1 MPVGILFDGSH
12 RVTPTKLLIGQIIVV
27 FAVVVVGLWA
37 ATQWA
42 AAMLAYQ
49 PELGRPW
56 LIVGRVPVYV
66 PWALFGWWYSFDAY
80 APHVFDKAGMLAGGS
95 GFLGCGAAVAGSL
108 WRARQRS
115 DVTTYGSAR
124 WANAREIDQAGLHRD
139 AGVLLGRIGGRYL
152 RHDGPEH
159 IMSFAPTR
167 SGKGVGL
174 VVPTLLSWTGSTV
187 VHDIKGENWTLTA
200 GWRSRF
206 SHCLLFNPTDTRSA
220 RYNPLLEVRRG
231 TDEVR
236 DVQNIADIL
245 VDPEG
250 ALERRNHW
258 EKTSHSLLVGA
269 ILHVLYAE
277 EEKTLA
283 RVATFLSDP
292 QRSFVATLKRM
303 MSTNHVGTQDA
314 PRVHPVVASAAR
326 ELLNKSE
333 NERSGVLSTA
343 MSFLGLY
350 RDPTVA
356 EVTSRCDWRI
366 ADLVEGD
373 RPISLYLVI
382 PPSDISRTK
391 PLVRLVLNQIGRR
404 LTERLDQP
412 GTNARRHQLLMML
425 DEFPALGRLDFFETS
440 LAFMAGYGI
449 RAFLIAQSLNQ
460 IEKAYGDHN
469 AILDNCHVRVAFAT
483 NDERTAKRISD
494 ALGTATE
501 QRAMRNYA
509 GHRLSPWLAH
519 VMVSRQETARALL
532 TPGEVMQL
540 PATDELVL
548 ISGLAPI
555 RASKLRYFEDSNFTM
570 RVAPAPVLSDGV
582 YADRPTPRSNDWGS
596 FARRPDARLEPAA
609 DALDGA
615 DDGGMQH
622 QRHPGLT
629 EDATVK
635 TDEIEPAV
643 DVGAVDD
650 DDAVA
655 DQRAMERVRGL
666 TVAAQAYGID
676 EGASHDLI
684 PGIVR

>member
-1 MPVGILFDGSH
+1 M
-12 RVTPTKLLIGQIIVV
+12 TPTKLLIGQILIV
-27 FAVVVVGLWA
+27 FAIVIAGLWA

-42 AAMLAYQ
+42 AEMLAYQ
-49 PELGRPW
+49 PELGAPW
-56 LIVGRVPVYV
+56 LIIGHTPVYR
-66 PWALFGWWYSFDAY
+66 PWALFSWWYHYDAY
-80 APHVFDKAGMLAGGS
+80 APHVFDKAGLLAGAS
-95 GFLGCGAAVAGSL
+95 GFLSCGAAIFGSL

-115 DVTTYGSAR
+115 NVTTYGSAR
-124 WANAREIDQAGLHRD
+124 WANSQEIERAGLHRD
-139 AGVLLGRIGGRYL
+139 RGVLLGRLGGQYL

-159 IMSFAPTR
+159 VMVFAPTR

-231 TDEVR
+231 ANEVR

-258 EKTSHSLLVGA
+258 EKTSHSLLVGV

-303 MSTNHVGTQDA
+303 MSTNHLGTQDA
-314 PRVHPVVASAAR
+314 PLVHPVVASAAR

-366 ADLVEGD
+366 ADLIEGE
-373 RPISLYLVI
+373 RPVSLYLVI

-404 LTERLDQP
+404 LTERLEQP
-412 GTNARRHQLLMML
+412 GGAARRHQLLMML

-460 IEKAYGDHN
+460 IEKAYGEHN
-469 AILDNCHVRVAFAT
+469 SILDNCHVRVAFAT

-509 GHRLSPWLAH
+509 GHRLAPWLAH

-555 RASKLRYFEDSNFTM
+555 RATKLRYFEDRNFSE
-570 RVAPAPVLSDGV
+570 RVCPAPMLTDGR
-582 YADRPTPRSNDWGS
+582 YADRPNPRSNDWGR
-596 FARRPDARLEPAA
+596 FARLPDARLERSA
-609 DALDGA
+609 DAGDA
-615 DDGGMQH
+615 QDEGGMQQ
-622 QRHPGLT
+622 QRHPGLAEET
-629 EDATVK
+629 TKRSAEVD
-635 TDEIEPAV
+635 PAV
-643 DVGAVDD
+643 QIALEDD
-650 DDAVA
+650 DNVAA
-655 DQRAMERVRGL
+655 DQRAMDQARTLTPAVRS
-666 TVAAQAYGID
+666 YGIT
-676 EGASHDLI
+676 EGADHDLI
-684 PGIVR
+684 PGL

>member
-1 MPVGILFDGSH
+1 M
-12 RVTPTKLLIGQIIVV
+12 TPTKLLIGQILIV
-27 FAVVVVGLWA
+27 FAIVIAGLWA

-42 AAMLAYQ
+42 AAMLVYQ
-49 PELGRPW
+49 PELGMPW
-56 LIVGRVPVYV
+56 FHLAGLPVYR
-66 PWALFGWWYSFDAY
+66 PWALFAWWYHFDAY
-80 APHVFDKAGMLAGGS
+80 APHVFDRAGTLAAAS
-95 GFLGCGAAVAGSL
+95 GFIGCGAAVFGSL
-108 WRARQRS
+108 WRARQARF
-115 DVTTYGSAR
+115 VTTYGSAR
-124 WANAREIDQAGLHRD
+124 WATPAEVARAGLLRD
-139 AGVLLGRIGGRYL
+139 AGVMLGRLGARYL

-159 IMSFAPTR
+159 VMAFAPTR

-174 VVPTLLSWTGSTV
+174 VVPTLLSWTGSAV
-187 VHDIKGENWTLTA
+187 IHDIKGENWQLTA

-206 SHCLLFNPTDTRSA
+206 SHCLLFNPTDPCSA

-231 TDEVR
+231 SNEVR

-250 ALERRNHW
+250 ALDRRNHW

-292 QRSFVATLKRM
+292 QRSFAATLRRM
-303 MSTNHVGTQDA
+303 MTTNHLGTDDA

-366 ADLVEGD
+366 ADLVESGQ
-373 RPISLYLVI
+373 PVSLYLVI

-404 LTERLDQP
+404 LTERLDAQAA
-412 GTNARRHQLLMML
+412 GGRHKLLLML

-460 IEKAYGDHN
+460 IDKAYGEHN

-483 NDERTAKRISD
+483 NDERTARRISD

-509 GHRLSPWLAH
+509 GHRLAPWLAH

-540 PATDELVL
+540 PADEELVL
-548 ISGLAPI
+548 VSGLAPI
-555 RASKLRYFEDSNFTM
+555 RAAKLRYFTDRNFAS
-570 RVAPAPVLSDGV
+570 RLALPPALSP
-582 YADRPTPRSNDWGS
+582 DRYDDLPPARGNDWSGIVR
-596 FARRPDARLEPAA
+596 ACDARL
-609 DALDGA
+609 GSA
-615 DDGGMQH
+615 DDAETLAEEGSLEQ
-622 QRHPGLT
+622 QRHPGLP
-629 EDATVK
+629 EQPVQVEQPAPDA
-635 TDEIEPAV
+635 A
-643 DVGAVDD
+643 ASLADD
-650 DDAVA
+650 DDVAA
-655 DQRAMERVRGL
+655 DQRAMDQARGL
-666 TVAAQAYGID
+666 SAVARGYALD
-676 EGASHDLI
+676 EGSDGDLV
-684 PGIVR
+684 PGF

>member
-1 MPVGILFDGSH
+1 M
-12 RVTPTKLLIGQIIVV
+12 TPTKLLVGQIVIV
-27 FAVVVVGLWA
+27 FAIVLAGVWS

-42 AAMLAYQ
+42 AWQLAYQ
-49 PELGRPW
+49 PELGMPWIVALGRP
-56 LIVGRVPVYV
+56 IYR
-66 PWALFGWWYSFDAY
+66 PWALFGWWYHFDAY
-80 APHVFDKAGMLAGGS
+80 APQVFDRAGMIAGAS
-95 GFLGCGAAVAGSL
+95 GFVGVGAAVAGSL
-108 WRARQRS
+108 WRARQS
-115 DVTTYGSAR
+115 NNVTTYGSAR
-124 WANAREIDQAGLHRD
+124 WATSRELEKAGLHDD
-139 AGVLLGRIGGRYL
+139 AGVLLGLHDGRYL

-159 IMSFAPTR
+159 VMAFAPTR

-174 VVPTLLSWTGSTV
+174 VVPTLLSWTGSAI
-187 VHDIKGENWTLTA
+187 VHDIKGENWQLTA
-200 GWRSRF
+200 GWRDRF
-206 SHCLLFNPTDTRSA
+206 SHCLLFNPTDARSA
-220 RYNPLLEVRRG
+220 HYNPLLEVRRG
-231 TDEVR
+231 ADEVR

-258 EKTSHSLLVGA
+258 EKTSHALLVGA

-303 MSTNHVGTQDA
+303 MTTNHLGDDQV

-366 ADLVEGD
+366 ADLVEGGC
-373 RPISLYLVI
+373 PVTLYLVI

-391 PLVRLVLNQIGRR
+391 PLIRLVLNQIGRR
-404 LTERLDQP
+404 LTERLDQV
-412 GTNARRHQLLMML
+412 ADHHRLLLML

-460 IEKAYGDHN
+460 IERAYGEHN

-509 GHRLSPWLAH
+509 GHRLAPWLAH

-540 PATDELVL
+540 PPSDELVL
-548 ISGLAPI
+548 VSGMAPI
-555 RASKLRYFEDSNFTM
+555 RARKLRYFADRNFAG
-570 RVAPAPVLSDGV
+570 RVSAPPHLGTTRYLDCPAPRND
-582 YADRPTPRSNDWGS
+582 DWGRI
-596 FARRPDARLEPAA
+596 ARSPDVRIVDSSAVEAA
-609 DALDGA
+609 DA
-615 DDGGMQH
+615 DGGLEQ
-622 QRHPGLT
+622 QRHPGLPDQH
-629 EDATVK
+629 ESIPVEPELAIGGEAD
-635 TDEIEPAV
+635 DE
-643 DVGAVDD
+643 
-650 DDAVA
+650 DDAVVA
-655 DQRAMERVRGL
+655 RGFDRLRGL
-666 TVAAQAYGID
+666 STIARGYALN
-676 EGASHDLI
+676 EGEPQPTL
-684 PGIVR
+684 PGF

>member
-1 MPVGILFDGSH
+1 M
-12 RVTPTKLLIGQIIVV
+12 TPTKLLLGQILIV
-27 FAVVVVGLWA
+27 FAIVLAGLWA
-37 ATQWA
+37 STQWIA
-42 AAMLAYQ
+42 AQLAYQ
-49 PELGRPW
+49 PQLGAPW
-56 LIVGRVPVYV
+56 AIAFGHRLYH
-66 PWALFGWWYSFDAY
+66 PWALFAWWYHFDAY
-80 APHVFDKAGMLAGGS
+80 APHVFNKAGLLAGAS
-95 GFLGCGAAVAGSL
+95 GFMGCAAAIAGSL
-108 WRARQRS
+108 WRSRQAQH
-115 DVTTYGSAR
+115 VTTYGSAR
-124 WANAREIDQAGLHRD
+124 WANSREIERAGLRD
-139 AGVLLGRIGGRYL
+139 VAGVFLGKHDGRYL

-159 IMSFAPTR
+159 IMAFAPTR

-174 VVPTLLSWTGSTV
+174 VVPTLLGWTGSAV
-187 VHDIKGENWTLTA
+187 IHDIKGENWQLTA
-200 GWRSRF
+200 GWRSMF
-206 SHCLLFNPTDTRSA
+206 SHCLLFNPTDARSA

-231 TDEVR
+231 ANEVR

-292 QRSFVATLKRM
+292 RRSFAKTLERM
-303 MSTNHVGTQDA
+303 MTTNHLGTSA
-314 PRVHPVVASAAR
+314 VPLVHPVVASAAR
-326 ELLNKSE
+326 ELLNKSD

-356 EVTSRCDWRI
+356 AVTSSCDWRI
-366 ADLVEGD
+366 ADLVEGNS
-373 RPISLYLVI
+373 PVSLYLVV

-391 PLVRLVLNQIGRR
+391 PLIRLVLNQIGRR
-404 LTERLDQP
+404 LTEQLHAE
-412 GTNARRHQLLMML
+412 GNGRRHKLLMML

-440 LAFMAGYGI
+440 LAFLAGYGV

-501 QRAMRNYA
+501 QRSMRNYA
-509 GHRLSPWLAH
+509 GHRLAPWLAH

-540 PATDELVL
+540 PTTDELILV
-548 ISGLAPI
+548 SGLSPI
-555 RASKLRYFEDSNFTM
+555 RAKKLRYYEDPTFKA
-570 RVAPAPVLSDGV
+570 RALPAPTLSDGP
-582 YADRPTPRSNDWGS
+582 YRDRPTPRPDDWSGLI
-596 FARRPDARLEPAA
+596 RERDPRLERGA
-609 DALDGA
+609 DAAPEDE
-615 DDGGMQH
+615 GGLQQ
-622 QRHPGLT
+622 QRAPDL
-629 EDATVK
+629 AQVSVA
-635 TDEIEPAV
+635 PAV
-643 DVGAVDD
+643 ESEKPDLGVDD
-650 DDAVA
+650 DCDVA
-655 DQRAMERVRGL
+655 ADTRAMG
-666 TVAAQAYGID
+666 AAQTASTVVRAHAMN
-676 EGASHDLI
+676 EGSDGEESL
-684 PGIVR
+684 PSF